1 MTAAPFPD
9 RDAVANRLA
18 SFAEADQSFLKL
30 LMENPVQDENLLE
43 GLRVWLDR
51 STEAKFLNSLKLE
64 RIGEWIGVNAPA
76 RLQIRL
82 NEVGKSSQHPAFKA
96 FRDGLEKSG
105 GLEKAFPKA

>member
-43 GLRVWLDR
+43 GLLLWLDR
-51 STEAKFLNSLKLE
+51 AAEARFLHALKLE
-64 RIGEWIGVNAPA
+64 RTGEWIGAHAPA

-82 NEVGKSSQHPAFKA
+82 DEIGKSSQHPVFQA

-105 GLEKAFPKA
+105 GLENAFPKA